1 MERNR
6 CIAVHLVGVD
16 LLIDPKPPLEGRWH
30 GEAMTERCWGSCDF
44 HKFSAQR
51 TAVTPLSHG
60 ALRHDSSPQGEP
72 FAARFHKP
80 FANLRCGTDAQC
92 APLLIHYSR
101 LPIHSQKRTDLFSQI
116 GSFLCWRYLSSR
128 AVARKVLSAKV
139 SLTSVFGMGT
149 GGPSPQ
155 STPTASKQIPY
166 PSPRS
171 KAQGSVTPLLLL
183 SNAKLVL
190 HWI

>member
-1 MERNR
+1 MARR
-6 CIAVHLVGVD
+6 ILHPALLV
-16 LLIDPKPPLEGRWH
+16 
-30 GEAMTERCWGSCDF
+30 RCWGSCDF
-44 HKFSAQR
+44 HKFFAHR
-51 TAVTPLSHG
+51 TAVTPLSR
-60 ALRHDSSPQGEP
+60 AARASSPQGEP
-72 FAARFHKP
+72 CAVHFHRP
-80 FANLRCGTDAQC
+80 FANRRCSTDAQC

-128 AVARKVLSAKV
+128 AVTRKVLSAKV

-190 HWI
+190 HWV